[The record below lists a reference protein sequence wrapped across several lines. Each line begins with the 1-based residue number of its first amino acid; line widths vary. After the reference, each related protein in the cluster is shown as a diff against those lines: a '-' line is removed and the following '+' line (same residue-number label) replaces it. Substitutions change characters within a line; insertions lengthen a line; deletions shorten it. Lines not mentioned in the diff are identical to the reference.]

1 MLHALLHIYNAAP
14 PEAKSAARAGAAF
27 LAGAALAVLATA
39 CSPAHAKPA
48 AHGTIAPKPRGPVC
62 EDTFSEAVAAPTE
75 KRGFV
80 SSEFSRC
87 RHSGIGMVSGGM
99 GLPVRMA
106 ARLRTCLQHPVHQ
119 MRVKTQTVALVT
131 PEGAKTMTATPVAS
145 ASARTPTTNAL
156 NFEAVKTTS
165 EAQAFALLQATSD
178 ATMAKL
184 YLAKG
189 NISAARRK
197 AVQLLKALQS
207 LEVAA

>member
-1 MLHALLHIYNAAP
+1 MLHALLHFYNAAP

-39 CSPAHAKPA
+39 CSPAYAGA
-48 AHGTIAPKPRGPVC
+48 GHGTIRAKPKGPVL
-62 EDTFSEAVAAPTE
+62 ETPQPVAFASPSE
-75 KRGFV
+75 KRAFV
-80 SSEFSRC
+80 LSKFSRC

-99 GLPVRMA
+99 AVAATPGARLQACFEHPAHLLPVERQMVDS
-106 ARLRTCLQHPVHQ
+106 LGSPVG
-119 MRVKTQTVALVT
+119 TQ
-131 PEGAKTMTATPVAS
+131 TMTATPVAS

-189 NISAARRK
+189 NIPAARRK

>member
-1 MLHALLHIYNAAP
+1 MLHIIFSAYNAAP
-14 PEAKSAARAGAAF
+14 PRTKRAARAGAA
-27 LAGAALAVLATA
+27 LAMLATA
-39 CSPAHAKPA
+39 CSPAYAEPA
-48 AHGTIAPKPRGPVC
+48 DRGTITPKPRGPVRSN
-62 EDTFSEAVAAPTE
+62 TFSEAVAAPTE

-80 SSEFSRC
+80 SPKFSRC

-106 ARLRTCLQHPVHQ
+106 ARLRTCLQHPAHPL
-119 MRVKTQTVALVT
+119 RVKTQTVALVT

-145 ASARTPTTNAL
+145 ASARTPITNAL

-178 ATMAKL
+178 ATLAKM

-189 NISAARRK
+189 NIPAARRK
-197 AVQLLKALQS
+197 AVQLLKALQA
-207 LEVAA
+207 LEAA